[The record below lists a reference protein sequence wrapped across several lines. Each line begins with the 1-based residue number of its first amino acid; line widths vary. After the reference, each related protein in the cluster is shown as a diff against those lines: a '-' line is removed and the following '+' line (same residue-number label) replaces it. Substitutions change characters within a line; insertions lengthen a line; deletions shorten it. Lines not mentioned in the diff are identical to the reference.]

1 MRYNTYEF
9 NKMGAELSEIDDRRE
24 AERKR
29 KTVCKNEGGDVHPWD
44 LTCLRCG
51 AAQGE
56 SCR

>member
-1 MRYNTYEF
+1 
-9 NKMGAELSEIDDRRE
+9 MGSELSEIDDKRE

-29 KTVCKNEGGDVHPWD
+29 KAQCKDAGGDVHPWD

-51 AAQGE
+51 AVQGE